1 MIIKINQ
8 KKEKSVEKKEKFWSN
23 YLKFPKR
30 PSFYCMGFRSLGA
43 RAQGQVDKIER

>member
-23 YLKFPKR
+23 QYLKFPKT
-30 PSFYCMGFRSLGA
+30 FFLLHG
-43 RAQGQVDKIER
+43 V